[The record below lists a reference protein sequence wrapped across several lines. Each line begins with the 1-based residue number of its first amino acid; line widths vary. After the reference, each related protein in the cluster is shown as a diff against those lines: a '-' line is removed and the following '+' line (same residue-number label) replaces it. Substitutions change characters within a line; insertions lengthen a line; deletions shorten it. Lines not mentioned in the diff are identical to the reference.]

1 MALAFSRESHP
12 ERVPAAPDAV
22 ADRRDG
28 RFTVGAMT
36 ALATLTAI
44 FFVLL
49 VDAKWYPTAAFDLD
63 LAIWLQGVDQPVIN
77 DALNAI
83 RTMTGSEGAVLGW
96 MIVGLVFLLRR
107 WWAPAVAL
115 ALMPLGG
122 VINEG
127 IGILLITRA
136 RPDHELLFRVSL
148 NPEERSFPS
157 GHVTGAVL
165 LYGLV
170 FYVAGRIRWA
180 PLRWAVRIVAVV
192 IPLVTGYQ
200 RVWGG
205 AHWPSD
211 VLAAY
216 ALGGM
221 LLIGLIALTRWLEPE
236 LAGRTLAGAVARVL
250 GLALALAGLLVG
262 RRHSLREA

>member
-1 MALAFSRESHP
+1 MAHPAEQVLHQSQSRSDSGAHLASRF
-12 ERVPAAPDAV
+12 AV
-22 ADRRDG
+22 AAA
-28 RFTVGAMT
+28 TT
-36 ALATLTAI
+36 AATLATLFA
-44 FFVLL
+44 LL
-49 VDAKWYPTAAFDLD
+49 FVDAMRHPIAAFDLD
-63 LAIWLQGVDQPVIN
+63 LAIWLQGVDQPLIN
-77 DALNAI
+77 DALNAV
-83 RTMTGSEGAVLGW
+83 RTLTGSEGAVLGW
-96 MIVGLVFLLRR
+96 MIAGLVFVLRR

-127 IGILLITRA
+127 IGILFVTRD
-136 RPDHELLFRVSL
+136 RPHHELLFRVSL

-165 LYGLV
+165 LYGLI
-170 FYVAGRIRWA
+170 FFVAGRIRWA
-180 PLRWAVRIVAVV
+180 PLRWAVRVVAVV

-216 ALGGM
+216 ALGGV
-221 LLIGLIALTRWLEPE
+221 LLIGLIALARWLEPE
-236 LAGRTLAGAVARVL
+236 LAGRSLTGAVGRVFTL
-250 GLALALAGLLVG
+250 SLALAGWLIG